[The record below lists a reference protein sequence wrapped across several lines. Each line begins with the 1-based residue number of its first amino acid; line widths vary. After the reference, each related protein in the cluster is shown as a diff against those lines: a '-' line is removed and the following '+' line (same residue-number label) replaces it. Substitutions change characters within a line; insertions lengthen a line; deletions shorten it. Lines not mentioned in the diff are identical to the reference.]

1 MSTVLYFVR
10 HGESVTNVDGIFT
23 GQLDFPLSEL
33 GYKQADLLVNY
44 FKDVNIDKIYA
55 SDLGRTCAT
64 IASTAK
70 EHNLEIIKDKRLRE
84 VYAGKWQGEKF
95 TYIQENFNEDYIK
108 WRTEIVDARCTGG
121 ESFKELSERVYQAV
135 LEIINENQ
143 GKTVIVVSHSNP
155 IKSILLRANILG
167 VPIKELL
174 VAPPN
179 CSVTKIVCEN
189 GKLKLIKKGD
199 ISHLETIKDEIKQR
213 FA

>member
-1 MSTVLYFVR
+1 MATILYFVR

-33 GYKQADLLVNY
+33 GYRQADLLVNY
-44 FKDVNIDKIYA
+44 FKNLKIDKIYA
-55 SDLGRTCAT
+55 SDLGRTCET
-64 IASTAK
+64 IAPTAK

-84 VYAGKWQGEKF
+84 VYAGNWQGEKF

-121 ESFKELSERVYQAV
+121 ESFKELSERVYQA
-135 LEIINENQ
+135 LLDIISENQ

-155 IKSILLRANILG
+155 IKTITLRSEH
-167 VPIKELL
+167 PTMTDKEKV

-179 CSVTKIVCEN
+179 TSVTKIIYED
-189 GKLKLIKKGD
+189 GKFKLINKGD
-199 ISHLETIKDEIKQR
+199 ISHLESINKEIKQR

>member
-64 IASTAK
+64 IAPTAK

-84 VYAGKWQGEKF
+84 VYAGKWQGETFKHIF
-95 TYIQENFNEDYIK
+95 EKYTEDYTK

-189 GKLKLIKKGD
+189 GKLKLIIKGD
-199 ISHLETIKDEIKQR
+199 ITHLETIKDEIKQR